1 MGQTCGVDV
10 TGMQLLFSL
19 LVFVALAIIV
29 LYWTVALL
37 ARRGKCIQLAN
48 DLEHVGLAIAFLVS
62 ATSMLGSLYF
72 SEIANYEPCRL
83 CWYQRICMY
92 PIAIVLLVAL
102 IRRRRDVVPYV
113 LTLASLG
120 AVISV
125 YHYLVEW
132 YPTLESNVCSLDVPC
147 TTVWFREF
155 GFVSLPQMALT
166 GFVTVFTALV
176 APQLTR
182 VKNVPTSE

>member
-1 MGQTCGVDV
+1 MGQTCSMDV
-10 TGMQLLFSL
+10 TSMQLLFCL
-19 LVFVALAIIV
+19 LVFVALAIVI
-29 LYWTVALL
+29 LYWTVSLL
-37 ARRGKCIQLAN
+37 ARRGKCIQLAM
-48 DLEHVGLAIAFLVS
+48 DLERVGIAIAFLVS
-62 ATSMLGSLYF
+62 ATSMFGSLYF

-120 AVISV
+120 AAISI

-166 GFVTVFTALV
+166 GFVTVFTVLV
-176 APQLTR
+176 APR
-182 VKNVPTSE
+182 VAAMKVDPDSE

>member
-1 MGQTCGVDV
+1 
-10 TGMQLLFSL
+10 
-19 LVFVALAIIV
+19 
-29 LYWTVALL
+29 
-37 ARRGKCIQLAN
+37 
-48 DLEHVGLAIAFLVS
+48 
-62 ATSMLGSLYF
+62 MLRPF
-72 SEIANYEPCRL
+72 A
-83 CWYQRICMY
+83 
-92 PIAIVLLVAL
+92 V
-102 IRRRRDVVPYV
+102 DVVPYV

-166 GFVTVFTALV
+166 GFVTVFTVLV
-176 APQLTR
+176 SSQLTR
-182 VKNVPTSE
+182 VKNEPGSE

>member
-1 MGQTCGVDV
+1 
-10 TGMQLLFSL
+10 MQLLFSL
-19 LVFVALAIIV
+19 LVFVAFAIIV

-48 DLEHVGLAIAFLVS
+48 DLEHVGLAMALLVS

-120 AVISV
+120 AVISA

-166 GFVTVFTALV
+166 GFVTVFTVLV
-176 APQLTR
+176 APR
-182 VKNVPTSE
+182 IARMKNQSVSE

>member
-19 LVFVALAIIV
+19 LVFVAFAIIV

-120 AVISV
+120 PRTTTWWSGIQLLRAMSAVLMFRAQLCGS
-125 YHYLVEW
+125 E
-132 YPTLESNVCSLDVPC
+132 NLDLSRC
-147 TTVWFREF
+147 HKWH
-155 GFVSLPQMALT
+155 
-166 GFVTVFTALV
+166 
-176 APQLTR
+176 
-182 VKNVPTSE
+182 

>member
-1 MGQTCGVDV
+1 
-10 TGMQLLFSL
+10 MQMLFSL
-19 LVFVALAIIV
+19 LVFVAFGIVV

-37 ARRGKCIQLAN
+37 ARRGKCLQLSD
-48 DLEHVGLAIAFLVS
+48 DLGRVGLAIAFLVS
-62 ATSMLGSLYF
+62 TTSMLGSLYF

-83 CWYQRICMY
+83 CWYQRIFMY
-92 PIAIVLLVAL
+92 PISIVLLVAL

-113 LTLASLG
+113 LTLALLG
-120 AVISV
+120 SVISV

-166 GFVTVFTALV
+166 GFVTVFTVLV
-176 APQLTR
+176 APQITR
-182 VKNVPTSE
+182 VKNQAVSE

>member
-1 MGQTCGVDV
+1 
-10 TGMQLLFSL
+10 MQLLFSL
-19 LVFVALAIIV
+19 LVFVAFGIVV

-37 ARRGKCIQLAN
+37 ARRGKCLQLSD
-48 DLEHVGLAIAFLVS
+48 DLGRVGLAIAFLVS
-62 ATSMLGSLYF
+62 TTSMLGSLYF

-83 CWYQRICMY
+83 CWYQRIFMY
-92 PIAIVLLVAL
+92 PISIVLLVAL

-113 LTLASLG
+113 LTLALLG
-120 AVISV
+120 SVISV

-155 GFVSLPQMALT
+155 GFISLPQMALT
-166 GFVTVFTALV
+166 GFVTVFTVLV
-176 APQLTR
+176 APQITR
-182 VKNVPTSE
+182 VKNQAVSE